1 MNCPND
7 LRPLDGPKQGSFSE
21 DAMKLFSNGVFSLA
35 FKAKTQDAVF
45 EPLRAY
51 SGVSPVY
58 SLATHDLVIPFH
70 RLLEDRES

>member
-1 MNCPND
+1 
-7 LRPLDGPKQGSFSE
+7 
-21 DAMKLFSNGVFSLA
+21 MKLFSNGVFSLA